1 MLHPHR
7 DQSVPSADTGSAG
20 KPRRLSPRHRL
31 LTGISVVAILTLGLF
46 GASTLLNSSN
56 TASALR
62 GHPEKLRPGCTWDT
76 SGNFVQNCKVWSE
89 SQGRDV
95 IVQIRASS
103 GSDSGI
109 YLLDGMRASE
119 TRSAWTTDV
128 QAAKV
133 YDAKADTTLVMPVGG
148 ASSFYTDW
156 DGGAGDK
163 NATIK
168 QETFLTSELP
178 GYLEREFGVSPNNN
192 AIVGLSMSGGPAV
205 TLAER
210 HPEQFKVVQA
220 MSGYYQTDN
229 PIGALG
235 VFATQTMVSNYTN
248 GIVNMWGAPGGTRWT
263 DNDPSKNVSKLAE
276 NGQVLIISSGN
287 GFLSTSEMAK
297 LAPKDQIS
305 AMALEILSAVSTVLM
320 QLQAKQAGASVIS
333 LPNYGGH
340 TWENW
345 GRALGDGKDHVLSTL
360 RNNPPVTAKTT
371 VVSSSGSPD
380 PEAPAKVTL
389 AAKQAAAASPALD
402 ASVIAAVDASL
413 AATPESSVSASAS
426 AGSTESAGAPGSV
439 DASPSGASESVPAP
453 SEAAASEVAPSGAAP
468 SEVDPSAAGQG
479 TSAAAVPSV
488 TSPSVVAPSSVA
500 PVR

>member
-1 MLHPHR
+1 MSHSHR
-7 DQSVPSADTGSAG
+7 EPPVPSTPAG
-20 KPRRLSPRHRL
+20 QTPESPRIFSPRRRI

-56 TASALR
+56 TANALR
-62 GHPEKLRPGCTWDT
+62 GHPEVLRKGCTWDS

-89 SQGRDV
+89 SQQREV

-103 GSDSGI
+103 GSDSGV

-119 TRSAWTTDV
+119 SRSAWTTDV

-163 NATIK
+163 NTVIK
-168 QETFLTSELP
+168 QETFLTAELP
-178 GYLEREFGVSPNNN
+178 GYLEREFGVARNNN
-192 AIVGLSMSGGPAV
+192 AIIGLSMSGGPAV

-229 PIGALG
+229 PVGALG
-235 VFATQTMVSNYTN
+235 VMATQTMVSNYVN
-248 GIVNMWGAPGGTRWT
+248 GVVNMWGAPGSTRWT
-263 DNDPSKNVSKLAE
+263 DNDPSKNLTQLAD

-287 GFLSTSEMAK
+287 GFLTPSEMAK
-297 LAPKDQIS
+297 LSPQDQLS

-320 QLQAKQAGASVIS
+320 QLQAKQAGVSVIS

-345 GRALGDGKDHVLSTL
+345 GRALGDGKDHVLTTL

-371 VVSSSGSPD
+371 VVSASGSPD
-380 PEAPAKVTL
+380 PEGPAKVTL
-389 AAKQAAAASPALD
+389 AAKKAAEESPALD
-402 ASVIAAVDASL
+402 LSGLSARGS
-413 AATPESSVSASAS
+413 SASESASESASSS
-426 AGSTESAGAPGSV
+426 AGSSAVESSATESPSAGLAPSAVSGSESV
-439 DASPSGASESVPAP
+439 DASVP
-453 SEAAASEVAPSGAAP
+453 E
-468 SEVDPSAAGQG
+468 
-479 TSAAAVPSV
+479 SV
-488 TSPSVVAPSSVA
+488 TSAESSAPSA
-500 PVR
+500 PRLAPKGPASSAPASSSTPVPSR

>member
-1 MLHPHR
+1 MSHSHSEPP
-7 DQSVPSADTGSAG
+7 VPSTPAG
-20 KPRRLSPRHRL
+20 QTPESPRRFSPRRRI

-46 GASTLLNSSN
+46 GASTLLNTSN
-56 TASALR
+56 TANALR
-62 GHPEKLRPGCTWDT
+62 GHPEVLRKGCTWDS
-76 SGNFVQNCKVWSE
+76 SGNYVQNCKVWSE
-89 SQGRDV
+89 SQQREV

-103 GSDSGI
+103 GSDSGV

-119 TRSAWTTDV
+119 ARSAWTTDV

-163 NATIK
+163 NTVIK

-178 GYLEREFGVSPNNN
+178 GYLESEFGVARNNN
-192 AIVGLSMSGGPAV
+192 AIIGLSMSGGPAV

-229 PIGALG
+229 PVGALG
-235 VFATQTMVSNYTN
+235 VMATQTMVSNYVN
-248 GIVNMWGAPGGTRWT
+248 GVVNMWGAPGSTRWT
-263 DNDPSKNVSKLAE
+263 DNDPSKNLTQLAD

-287 GFLSTSEMAK
+287 GFLTPSEMAK
-297 LAPKDQIS
+297 LSPQDQLS

-320 QLQAKQAGASVIS
+320 QLQAKQAGVSVIS

-345 GRALGDGKDHVLSTL
+345 GRALGDGKEHVLTTL
-360 RNNPPVTAKTT
+360 RNNPPVTDKTT
-371 VVSSSGSPD
+371 VVSASGSPD
-380 PEAPAKVTL
+380 PEGPAKVTL
-389 AAKQAAAASPALD
+389 AAKKAAEESPALD
-402 ASVIAAVDASL
+402 LSGLSARGSSASESASES
-413 AATPESSVSASAS
+413 ASSTSESSASESSASESSASESPS
-426 AGSTESAGAPGSV
+426 AGLAPSAVSGSESV
-439 DASPSGASESVPAP
+439 DASVPESATSAESSAPSAPRLAPKGPASSTPATSSSTPVPA
-453 SEAAASEVAPSGAAP
+453 
-468 SEVDPSAAGQG
+468 
-479 TSAAAVPSV
+479 
-488 TSPSVVAPSSVA
+488 
-500 PVR
+500 R

>member
-1 MLHPHR
+1 MSHSS
-7 DQSVPSADTGSAG
+7 QASPSEAPGSEAPSP
-20 KPRRLSPRHRL
+20 KPRRLSPRRRV

-46 GASTLLNSSN
+46 GASTLFDSSN

-62 GHPEKLRPGCTWDT
+62 GHPEKLRPGCTWDS
-76 SGNFVQNCKVWSE
+76 SGYFVQNCKVWSE
-89 SQGRDV
+89 SQQRHV

-103 GSDSGI
+103 GSDSGV

-128 QAAKV
+128 QAARV

-156 DGGAGDK
+156 DGGAGS
-163 NATIK
+163 NNTIIK

-178 GYLEREFGVSPNNN
+178 AYLEEQFGVARNNN

-235 VFATQTMVSNYTN
+235 VFATQSLVSNYVS
-248 GIVNMWGAPGGTRWT
+248 GIVNMWGKPGGTRWT
-263 DNDPSKNVSKLAE
+263 DNDPSKNVGKLAE
-276 NGQVLIISSGN
+276 NGQVLVISSGN
-287 GFLSTSEMAK
+287 GFLTPSELAK
-297 LAPKDQIS
+297 LAPQDQIS
-305 AMALEILSAVSTVLM
+305 AIALEILSAVSTVLM
-320 QLQAKQAGASVIS
+320 QLQAKQSGASVIS

-345 GRALGDGKDHVLSTL
+345 GRALGDGKGHVLEAL

-371 VVSSSGSPD
+371 VVSASGSPD
-380 PEAPAKVTL
+380 PEAPAKVTM
-389 AAKQAAAASPALD
+389 AVKQAAAASPALD
-402 ASVIAAVDASL
+402 ATVLAALESTDASSPSSETSSSESAGPSDASES
-413 AATPESSVSASAS
+413 AAPSSDDVSASAP
-426 AGSTESAGAPGSV
+426 AAPESAAAESAAPAEQSAATTT
-439 DASPSGASESVPAP
+439 DPSAPEPAP
-453 SEAAASEVAPSGAAP
+453 SAPPVSEQPASS
-468 SEVDPSAAGQG
+468 
-479 TSAAAVPSV
+479 T
-488 TSPSVVAPSSVA
+488 TTTA

>member
-1 MLHPHR
+1 MSHPTETR
-7 DQSVPSADTGSAG
+7 RLTTRRLTT
-20 KPRRLSPRHRL
+20 RRLSPRQRI

-46 GASTLLNSSN
+46 GASSLLNSSN

-62 GHPEKLRPGCTWDT
+62 GHPEILRPGCTWDS
-76 SGNFVQNCKVWSE
+76 SGYYVQNCKVWSE
-89 SQGRDV
+89 SQKREV

-103 GSDSGI
+103 GSDSGV

-128 QAAKV
+128 QAARV
-133 YDAKADTTLVMPVGG
+133 YDAKANTTLVMPVGG

-163 NATIK
+163 NTVIK

-178 GYLEREFGVSPNNN
+178 AYLEREFGVARNNN

-235 VFATQTMVSNYTN
+235 VFATQSLVSNYVS

-263 DNDPSKNVSKLAE
+263 DNDPSKNVGKLAE

-287 GFLSTSEMAK
+287 GFLTPTELAK
-297 LAPKDQIS
+297 LAPQDQIS
-305 AMALEILSAVSTVLM
+305 AIALEILSAVSTVLM
-320 QLQAKQAGASVIS
+320 QLQAKQSGASVIS

-345 GRALGDGKDHVLSTL
+345 GRALGDGKGHVLETL

-371 VVSSSGSPD
+371 VVSASGSPD
-380 PEAPAKVTL
+380 PEGPAKVTM
-389 AAKQAAAASPALD
+389 AVKNAAAASPALD
-402 ASVIAAVDASL
+402 ASVLAALESTDASSASSETPASSESAASSEASDSVDPSTDVSTSAPAAPESVAAESAAPAEESA
-413 AATPESSVSASAS
+413 AATTEPTVPQVEPSAPSVS
-426 AGSTESAGAPGSV
+426 EQ
-439 DASPSGASESVPAP
+439 PAP
-453 SEAAASEVAPSGAAP
+453 STA
-468 SEVDPSAAGQG
+468 
-479 TSAAAVPSV
+479 T
-488 TSPSVVAPSSVA
+488 TTT

>member
-1 MLHPHR
+1 MSHSHSEPP
-7 DQSVPSADTGSAG
+7 VPSTPAG
-20 KPRRLSPRHRL
+20 QTPESPRRFSPRRRV
-31 LTGISVVAILTLGLF
+31 LTGISVVVILTLGLF

-62 GHPEKLRPGCTWDT
+62 GHPEVLRPGCTWDK
-76 SGNFVQNCKVWSE
+76 SGNYVQNCKVWSE
-89 SQGRDV
+89 SQKREV

-103 GSDSGI
+103 GSDSGV

-163 NATIK
+163 NTIIK

-178 GYLEREFGVSPNNN
+178 GYLEREFGVARNNN
-192 AIVGLSMSGGPAV
+192 AIIGLSMSGGPAV

-229 PIGALG
+229 PVGALG
-235 VFATQTMVSNYTN
+235 VMATQTMVSNYVN
-248 GIVNMWGAPGGTRWT
+248 GVVNMWGAPGSTRWT
-263 DNDPSKNVSKLAE
+263 DNDPSKNLTQLAD

-287 GFLSTSEMAK
+287 GFLSPSEMAK
-297 LAPKDQIS
+297 LSPQDQLS

-320 QLQAKQAGASVIS
+320 QLQAKQAGVSVIS

-345 GRALGDGKDHVLSTL
+345 GRALGDGKDHVLTTL

-371 VVSSSGSPD
+371 VVSASGEPD

-389 AAKQAAAASPALD
+389 AAKKAAEESPALD
-402 ASVIAAVDASL
+402 LFGLSATDSSASESASESASSAAESSSAESSSSESSSAGLAPSAVSGSESVDAT
-413 AATPESSVSASAS
+413 APESSTETSAPNAPRL
-426 AGSTESAGAPGSV
+426 APKGPGS
-439 DASPSGASESVPAP
+439 S
-453 SEAAASEVAPSGAAP
+453 
-468 SEVDPSAAGQG
+468 
-479 TSAAAVPSV
+479 
-488 TSPSVVAPSSVA
+488 APSSSSTT
-500 PVR
+500 PVPSR

>member
-1 MLHPHR
+1 MSHPTETR
-7 DQSVPSADTGSAG
+7 RLTT
-20 KPRRLSPRHRL
+20 RRLSPRQRI

-46 GASTLLNSSN
+46 GASSLLNSSN

-62 GHPEKLRPGCTWDT
+62 GHPEILRPGCTWDS
-76 SGNFVQNCKVWSE
+76 SGYYVQNCKVWSE
-89 SQGRDV
+89 SQKREV

-103 GSDSGI
+103 GSDSGV

-128 QAAKV
+128 QAARV

-163 NATIK
+163 NTVIK

-178 GYLEREFGVSPNNN
+178 AYLEREFGVARNNN

-235 VFATQTMVSNYTN
+235 VFATQSLVSNYVS

-263 DNDPSKNVSKLAE
+263 DNDPSKNVGKLAE

-287 GFLSTSEMAK
+287 GFLTPTELAK
-297 LAPKDQIS
+297 LAPQDQIS
-305 AMALEILSAVSTVLM
+305 AIALEILSAVSTVLM
-320 QLQAKQAGASVIS
+320 QLQAKQSGASVIS

-345 GRALGDGKDHVLSTL
+345 GRALGDGKGHVLETL

-371 VVSSSGSPD
+371 VVSASGSPD
-380 PEAPAKVTL
+380 PEGPAKVTM
-389 AAKQAAAASPALD
+389 AVKNAAAASPALD
-402 ASVIAAVDASL
+402 ASVLAALESTDASSASSETPASSESAASSEASDSVDPSTDVSTSAPAAPESAAAESAAPAEESA
-413 AATPESSVSASAS
+413 AATTEPTVPQVEPSVPSVS
-426 AGSTESAGAPGSV
+426 EQ
-439 DASPSGASESVPAP
+439 PAP
-453 SEAAASEVAPSGAAP
+453 STA
-468 SEVDPSAAGQG
+468 
-479 TSAAAVPSV
+479 T
-488 TSPSVVAPSSVA
+488 TTT

>member
-1 MLHPHR
+1 MSHSHSEPP
-7 DQSVPSADTGSAG
+7 VPSTPAG
-20 KPRRLSPRHRL
+20 QTPESPRRPSPRRRL

-46 GASTLLNSSN
+46 GASTLINSSN

-62 GHPEKLRPGCTWDT
+62 GHPEVLRPGCTWDS
-76 SGNFVQNCKVWSE
+76 SGNYVQNCKVWSE
-89 SQGRDV
+89 SQKRHV

-103 GSDSGI
+103 GSDSGV

-163 NATIK
+163 NTVIK

-178 GYLEREFGVSPNNN
+178 GYLEREFGVARNNN
-192 AIVGLSMSGGPAV
+192 AIIGLSMSGGPAV

-235 VFATQTMVSNYTN
+235 VFATQTMVSNYVN
-248 GIVNMWGAPGGTRWT
+248 GVVNMWGAPGGTRWT
-263 DNDPSKNVSKLAE
+263 DNDPSKNLTQLAD

-287 GFLSTSEMAK
+287 GFLTPSEMAK
-297 LAPKDQIS
+297 LSPQDQLS

-320 QLQAKQAGASVIS
+320 QLQAKQAGVSVIS

-345 GRALGDGKDHVLSTL
+345 GRALGDGKEHVLTTL
-360 RNNPPVTAKTT
+360 RNNPPVTTKTT
-371 VVSSSGSPD
+371 VVSASGSPD
-380 PEAPAKVTL
+380 PDGPAKVTL
-389 AAKQAAAASPALD
+389 AAKKAAEESPALD
-402 ASVIAAVDASL
+402 LSGL
-413 AATPESSVSASAS
+413 SAR
-426 AGSTESAGAPGSV
+426 GSDETESASQSASSSAESSAAESSASGSSSADLAPSAVSGSESV
-439 DASPSGASESVPAP
+439 DASVPESATSSESSTPTVPQLAP
-453 SEAAASEVAPSGAAP
+453 TGPVTP
-468 SEVDPSAAGQG
+468 G
-479 TSAAAVPSV
+479 TSSSTPVPS
-488 TSPSVVAPSSVA
+488 
-500 PVR
+500 R